1 MKKHLLIF
9 LLLVNC
15 CASQVMAQTR
25 TITGTVT
32 SAADNLTIP
41 GATVRIKGTTTA
53 VSTDG
58 NGKYS
63 INAATGQVLVYSF
76 IGNTTAERSVGVQSV
91 IDVVLQTDVRSLQ
104 EVAITTGFGVKQD
117 KRDLTSSVQVIKGSA
132 VQATQRENFVTALAG
147 RVAGANITS
156 TSGQPGAS
164 ASIVLRG
171 ITSIGASNQP
181 LFVIDGI
188 RVNNEALSQSALAS
202 NGDNRR
208 QDFTNRIADI
218 NPDDIETSPY

>member
-1 MKKHLLIF
+1 MKKTLLIF

-15 CASQVMAQTR
+15 CALKAIAQTK

-32 SAADNLTIP
+32 SSADNQTIP
-41 GATVRIKGTTTA
+41 GVTVKIKGTTTA
-53 VSTDG
+53 VSTDA

-63 INAATGQVLVYSF
+63 INAATGQTLVYSF
-76 IGNTTAERSVGVQSV
+76 IGTIPTERV
-91 IDVVLQTDVRSLQ
+91 IDTEAIINVKLQDDIKTLQ
-104 EVAITTGFGVKQD
+104 QVTITTGFGVKQSQ
-117 KRDLTSSVQVIKGSA
+117 RDLTSSVQVIKGSA
-132 VQATQRENFVTALAG
+132 VQATQRENFVTALQG
-147 RVAGANITS
+147 RVAGATVTS

-171 ITSIGASNQP
+171 ITSIGNSNQP

-188 RVNNEALSQSALAS
+188 RVNNDALSQSSLTS

-218 NPDDIETSPY
+218 NPTILKT